1 MSTDKLGFTTDFSSI
16 NELKK
21 TNPEQYISMLK
32 EIAQN
37 HAPFLGN
44 VTSCVENA
52 LDEITSKSLDEYI
65 SSINEDAEPS
75 EIIDETELLNE
86 VEFLN
91 NGLDFLN
98 GNENCIRPTAEQM
111 KWGLDDGWSWKQ
123 VLKGYDVFDNSDDLD
138 SKSGSHKKTLTI
150 SRIDI
155 MDTFMFDKQAA
166 LQAEKDGIKLIPLD
180 QYKIDPKDNANHY
193 RFIDIPENHLFLQE
207 KNDDLIKHDE
217 IIKKQILE
225 ENIKLGDL
233 LYLSQLK
240 SGLNVRKLCSE
251 IGVSSTDYYNYIN
264 HKQLPSDVVCKKFS
278 SFFNTDPL
286 FWRELKFNNV
296 YKVPKTTFDE
306 IAKNTKTNLNFNKD
320 FLLQANSGVQLKN
333 NLLLESERLNIGLR
347 QLSRELDLTDANFVP
362 GSLLYNKT
370 VEPKTLMHISKYTD
384 IDYEIICELEHKNQI
399 SIFNDNTKNIE
410 LNNSNFTLYLDAD
423 DFSILKERKRSFE
436 NNTQSI
442 INDENT
448 QTIIE
453 EGRPNNVGTGY
464 KVFWLKDGKL
474 YPPMVQ
480 NPNGKDTPVG
490 EWLTAEVGKEAE
502 PTKTGRPQVETGGEF
517 AHANKGHV
525 SLKPGF
531 HISDLPEATQF
542 NKTNPLTGKKELFPM
557 ELVWAE
563 VEFSKDKNYQ
573 EEAHKNGINSNGNY
587 VHALAGM
594 NTVPQDGY
602 YRYRTNP
609 DPNTPEWNISGKM
622 KVVRVLSRY
631 EVDKILKENGKE
643 PPLHEE
649 DYLQKVNQK
658 LDRLINKSATVK
670 VNGEEHHCDGLL
682 KGYAESI
689 DENNKLQKKII
700 GLEESYKTLSN
711 LYQSKNKKEITVEV
725 DREEI

>member
-1 MSTDKLGFTTDFSSI
+1 MIHTFLIKDIIVKI
-16 NELKK
+16 PKEQIEAYIAKKRNEKK
-21 TNPEQYISMLK
+21 ERLAYIK
-32 EIAQN
+32 ATAN
-37 HAPFLGN
+37 KHAPFLGDLKN
-44 VTSCVENA
+44 CVENA

-75 EIIDETELLNE
+75 ELIDETELLKD
-86 VEFLN
+86 VEILN

-98 GNENCIRPTAEQM
+98 GLDFITFEEHLRPTAEQM
-111 KWGLDDGWSWKQ
+111 KWGLDDGWGWKQ
-123 VLKGYDVFDNSDDLD
+123 VLKGYDVFDNSDNLD

-150 SRIDI
+150 SRLDI
-155 MDTFMFDKQAA
+155 MDTFDSDLSAA
-166 LQAEKDGIKLIPLD
+166 LQAEKDGINLIPLEA
-180 QYKIDPKDNANHY
+180 YNIDPTDNANYY
-193 RFIDIPENHLFLQE
+193 RFIDTPENHQFLQE
-207 KNDDLIKHDE
+207 KANEYAIDN
-217 IIKKQILE
+217 KKDFE
-225 ENIKLGDL
+225 
-233 LYLSQLK
+233 LSP
-240 SGLNVRKLCSE
+240 V
-251 IGVSSTDYYNYIN
+251 
-264 HKQLPSDVVCKKFS
+264 
-278 SFFNTDPL
+278 
-286 FWRELKFNNV
+286 
-296 YKVPKTTFDE
+296 TFDFSTTIGEMGDSMVTVKDGFFTVNYPSGKSEKME
-306 IAKNTKTNLNFNKD
+306 ID
-320 FLLQANSGVQLKN
+320 
-333 NLLLESERLNIGLR
+333 
-347 QLSRELDLTDANFVP
+347 
-362 GSLLYNKT
+362 
-370 VEPKTLMHISKYTD
+370 
-384 IDYEIICELEHKNQI
+384 
-399 SIFNDNTKNIE
+399 FNDETILNKSLEYEPNRPQNI
-410 LNNSNFTLYLDAD
+410 
-423 DFSILKERKRSFE
+423 
-436 NNTQSI
+436 
-442 INDENT
+442 
-448 QTIIE
+448 
-453 EGRPNNVGTGY
+453 GTGY

-573 EEAHKNGINSNGNY
+573 EEAYKNGINPNGNY